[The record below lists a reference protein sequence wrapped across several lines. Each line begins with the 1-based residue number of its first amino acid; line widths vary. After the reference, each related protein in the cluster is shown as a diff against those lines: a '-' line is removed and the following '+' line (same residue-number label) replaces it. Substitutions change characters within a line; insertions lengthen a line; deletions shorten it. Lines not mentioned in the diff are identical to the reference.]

1 MSRIVQVANFVTGTS
16 GGLRTTL
23 RHLADGYAGAGHE
36 VVQILPGDRDG
47 VEHDDTGATRVWL
60 GSPSLPGT
68 GYRVHRDVAR
78 LRRVLDR
85 AAPDVLEVH
94 DRTTLRGLGQWAE
107 RHGVRSCVISH
118 ERLDRWLRQWLPT
131 QLPLRQIADRSNHS
145 LVASY
150 DSVVC
155 TTDWAAQ
162 EFVRLNAHN
171 LHVIPLG
178 VDAMTF
184 IPRIA
189 PWQHEEVLLV
199 MTSRLSREKHPELAL
214 AALHELNRR
223 KVPARLVVCGDG
235 PMRRALTR
243 ESRGLP
249 VDWRGFVK
257 DRAELASLIARS
269 DIALAPGP
277 IETFG
282 LGALE
287 SMACGTPVVVN
298 RNSALPTIVGEAG
311 RSVPS
316 SGWCF
321 ADAVQDLL
329 SMDEVRRRTLARRR
343 AELFDWD
350 RTVRGFLSVN
360 GLQTKAKAA

>member
-1 MSRIVQVANFVTGTS
+1 MKRIVQVANFVTASS

-23 RHLADGYAGAGHE
+23 RHLADGYTSAGHE
-36 VVQILPGDRDG
+36 VVQILPGDHDG
-47 VEHDDTGATRVWL
+47 VEHDDTGATRIWL
-60 GSPSLPGT
+60 GAPSLPGT
-68 GYRVHRDVAR
+68 GYRVHRDISR
-78 LRRVLDR
+78 LRRLLDR
-85 AAPDVLEVH
+85 AAPDALEVH
-94 DRTTLRGLGQWAE
+94 DRTTLRGLGQWA
-107 RHGVRSCVISH
+107 RRNGVHSSVISH

-131 QLPLRQIADRSNHS
+131 QLPLRQFADRSNDG

-150 DSVVC
+150 DAVIC
-155 TTDWAAQ
+155 TTEWAAE
-162 EFVRLNAHN
+162 EFVRLDAGN
-171 LHVIPLG
+171 LHIIPLG
-178 VDAMTF
+178 VDASTF

-199 MTSRLSREKHPELAL
+199 MTSRLSKEKRPELAI
-214 AALHELNRR
+214 ATVHELNRR
-223 KVPARLVVCGDG
+223 RVPARLVVCGDG
-235 PMRRALTR
+235 PMRKSLAR
-243 ESRGLP
+243 ESRDLP
-249 VDWRGFVK
+249 IEWRGFVK

-287 SMACGTPVVVN
+287 SLACGTPVVVN
-298 RNSALPTIVGEAG
+298 RNSALPAIVGEAG

-321 ADAVQDLL
+321 ADAVQELL
-329 SMDEVRRRTLARRR
+329 TVDETWRRNLARRR

-350 RTVRGFLSVN
+350 STVRGFLSVH
-360 GLQTKAKAA
+360 GLRSEAKAA